1 MALATQKQKL
11 PVCPHQTI
19 CEKFS
24 DQQTLQDRCPLH
36 HMPHGKAEY
45 PCARRRVINLI
56 QQAKT
61 HTDVGDYAGALELFD
76 RFFEEI
82 GPRHTLCPPSE

>member
-24 DQQTLQDRCPLH
+24 DRQTMPSRCPLH
-36 HMPHGKAEY
+36 DLSYEEVEY
-45 PCARRRVINLI
+45 PCARRRVIDLI
-56 QQAKT
+56 QQAKA
-61 HTDVGDYAGALELFD
+61 HTDIGDYAGALALFD
-76 RFFEEI
+76 HFFEEI
-82 GPRHTLCPPSE
+82 GPNHTLCSSSE